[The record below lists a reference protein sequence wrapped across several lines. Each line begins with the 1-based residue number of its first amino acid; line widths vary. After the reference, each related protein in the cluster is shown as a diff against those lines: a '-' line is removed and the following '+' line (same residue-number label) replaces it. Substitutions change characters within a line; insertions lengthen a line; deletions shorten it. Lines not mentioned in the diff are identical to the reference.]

1 MLALCSPASSARSSY
16 GALRTEL
23 ITGSQ
28 RGHPIL
34 KSRMG
39 ETTQNGLFQHNKIR
53 DIQHVNTGCLD
64 GWGMKTHIH
73 IFTPHVKET
82 FCRTTD

>member
-1 MLALCSPASSARSSY
+1 
-16 GALRTEL
+16 
-23 ITGSQ
+23 
-28 RGHPIL
+28 
-34 KSRMG
+34 MG

-53 DIQHVNTGCLD
+53 DMQHVNTGCLD